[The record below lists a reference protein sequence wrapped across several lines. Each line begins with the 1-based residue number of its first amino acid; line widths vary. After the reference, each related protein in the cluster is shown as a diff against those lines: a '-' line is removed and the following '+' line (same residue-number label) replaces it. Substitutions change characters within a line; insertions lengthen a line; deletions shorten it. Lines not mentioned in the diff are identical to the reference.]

1 MICTRRER
9 TGNNNRGFDV
19 PSCQFPRI
27 ADGEG
32 IHASFSGKIWSQVG
46 GSSSASAGAANPKHQ
61 TLALLA
67 QHRQSSAVNT
77 LGAQHVDVV
86 KLCKL
91 LRCKSLGGAK
101 DHVSSIVNHDIKAPV
116 LDHDTLYR
124 CIHRFLRSNIQ
135 FDGTEINL
143 ILCRELL
150 CGFDLWH
157 ISASSFAHAGVHDVS
172 SLRQFVSGQL
182 AEAARCSCDHDYLLH
197 D

>member
-32 IHASFSGKIWSQVG
+32 IHASFGGKIWSQVG
-46 GSSSASAGAANPKHQ
+46 RSSSASAGAAYPKHQ

-67 QHRQSSAVNT
+67 QHRQSSAVHT

-91 LRCKSLGGAK
+91 LGRKSLGRAK
-101 DHVSSIVNHDIKAPV
+101 DHVSSVVNHDIEVP
-116 LDHDTLYR
+116 
-124 CIHRFLRSNIQ
+124 
-135 FDGTEINL
+135 
-143 ILCRELL
+143 
-150 CGFDLWH
+150 
-157 ISASSFAHAGVHDVS
+157 
-172 SLRQFVSGQL
+172 
-182 AEAARCSCDHDYLLH
+182 
-197 D
+197 